1 MSWEE
6 NAYLFEQAFGST
18 ALENSAGVFDRHIP
32 KEVLK
37 GVRKTREG
45 RQIFK
50 GVLYYKNKISTGE
63 M

>member
-45 RQIFK
+45 R
-50 GVLYYKNKISTGE
+50 
-63 M
+63 